1 MDKFKADELQL
12 YNKALV
18 DAEQFRD
25 IFDIMNSAVVVFR
38 ISEDRQDFIFTDIIS
53 AAEKVENIT
62 RSQAVG
68 SSLSKS
74 ILRVQ

>member
-1 MDKFKADELQL
+1 MDKFKAEELQL

-38 ISEDRQDFIFTDIIS
+38 ISEDRKDFICTDINR
-53 AAEKVENIT
+53 AAEIRKYYSESSRRVFSEQMDFK
-62 RSQAVG
+62 SQ
-68 SSLSKS
+68 
-74 ILRVQ
+74 